1 MTDTL
6 IDQLREACAS
16 VCDALKYF
24 EEGYTSAQRTPID
37 GSERCESVE
46 QFIECRLNFEAF
58 EIPELSPFVQDLD
71 GYLFNVESV
80 SEFDKKKRKF
90 KEVVIGLN
98 QSPETYIGS
107 MDYSEF
113 WQAMNSLLKNENK
126 QFKFSWACKKSRMKI
141 ELL

>member
-6 IDQLREACAS
+6 IDNLRQACAS
-16 VCDALKYF
+16 VCDTLKYF
-24 EEGYTSAQRTPID
+24 EENYTSVSRTPVD
-37 GSERCESVE
+37 GPERCESVE

-58 EIPELSPFVQDLD
+58 EIPELLPFVQDLD

-90 KEVVIGLN
+90 KEVIIGLN